1 MLDLSHERMQKM
13 TTAVEQRGGKL
24 GLHMNIDKCKIMIS
38 NNWVDETEIQIGN
51 AAIEMTEEFCYLGSY
66 VTSDS
71 SCDNDCQTRI
81 GKASSIFGR
90 LKLVLKNRH
99 ISTTLKVRLYE
110 SLVMSTVLYGA
121 ELWLLTVAQKK
132 KLEAAHHKFQRRMMG
147 ISWKD
152 KVSNES
158 VRVQTQLEKIDL
170 IIKKR
175 RLRWLGHVLRMDN
188 NRLPRQERKPGRP

>member
-1 MLDLSHERMQKM
+1 
-13 TTAVEQRGGKL
+13 
-24 GLHMNIDKCKIMIS
+24 MIS
-38 NNWVDETEIQIGN
+38 NDWVDDTEIQLGN
-51 AAIEMTEEFCYLGSY
+51 AAIETKDKFCYLGSY

-71 SCDNDCQTRI
+71 SCDKDCQTRI
-81 GKASSIFGR
+81 GKISSVFGR
-90 LKLVLKNRH
+90 LKSIWKNRH
-99 ISTTLKVRLYE
+99 ITIRTTLKVRLYE